1 MFVRNL
7 AVAFAS
13 GAFIVAP
20 EVASAVPA
28 NIPNLISHRA
38 VYDLELKD
46 ASDRSG
52 IEGMTGRMVY
62 EFTGSSCKGYKTDF
76 RFVTQINTGDAVRMT
91 DQQTTTF
98 EDAASKTFKFE
109 TKSFTDDKLDKEVTG
124 SAADANGTMKIDLT
138 KPDARKIDLAAGEF
152 PTEHMFQ
159 VIENAKLGKRIFE
172 SRVFDGSDDGDESLI
187 TSTLVGKQ
195 QTPKDGDADPDVG
208 MAGDFAKTPFW
219 PVTIAY
225 YNDKAGTDSLP
236 IYRMSFKLY
245 ENGITRDLTM
255 DYGDFVLTGK
265 LAKLDILQ
273 AENCDNKPIR

>member
-7 AVAFAS
+7 AIALAS
-13 GAFIVAP
+13 GTFMVMP
-20 EVASAVPA
+20 DVASAVPA
-28 NIPNLISHRA
+28 TVPNLISHRA

-76 RFVTQINTGDAVRMT
+76 RFVTQINTGDAVRLT

-98 EDAASKTFKFE
+98 EDVASKKFTFE

-124 SAADANGTMKIDLT
+124 SAADDNGAMKIDLT
-138 KPDARKIDLAAGEF
+138 KPDVRKVDLVAGEF
-152 PTEHMFQ
+152 PTEHMVQ

-187 TSTLVGKQ
+187 TSTLVGKEQ
-195 QTPKDGDADPDVG
+195 APTDGDADAG
-208 MAGDFAKTPFW
+208 KAGDFAKTPFW

-225 YNDKAGTDSLP
+225 YNDKAGADSLP

-245 ENGITRDLTM
+245 DNGITRDLTM

-265 LAKLDILQ
+265 LAKLDILKP
-273 AENCDNKPIR
+273 ESCDNQPVR

>member
-1 MFVRNL
+1 MIVRNL
-7 AVAFAS
+7 ALVLAA
-13 GAFIVAP
+13 GVGLMPCI
-20 EVASAVPA
+20 ASAVPA
-28 NIPNLISHRA
+28 SVPNLISHRA

-98 EDAASKTFKFE
+98 EDAVSKKFTFE
-109 TKSFTDDKLDKEVTG
+109 TKSFTDDKLDKEVIG
-124 SAADANGTMKIDLT
+124 SAADVDGKMKVDLT
-138 KPDARKIDLAAGEF
+138 KPDPREIDLVPGEF
-152 PTEHMFQ
+152 PTEHMYQ

-195 QTPKDGDADPDVG
+195 QAPKDGDVEASV
-208 MAGDFAKTPFW
+208 AGDFAKAPFW

-225 YNDKAGTDSLP
+225 YNDKTGTDSLP

-265 LAKLDILQ
+265 LAKLDVL
-273 AENCDNKPIR
+273 KPETCEAPPVR

>member
-13 GAFIVAP
+13 GVVFVLPGIAN
-20 EVASAVPA
+20 AVPA
-28 NIPNLISHRA
+28 TVPNLISHRA

-76 RFVTQINTGDAVRMT
+76 RFVTQINTGDTVRLT

-98 EDAASKTFKFE
+98 EDAASKKFTFE
-109 TKSFTDDKLDKEVTG
+109 TKSFTDEKLDKEVTG
-124 SAADANGTMKIDLT
+124 SAEDANGAMTIDIS
-138 KPDARKIDLAAGEF
+138 KPDPKKIDLAAGEF
-152 PTEHMFQ
+152 PTEHMYQ

-195 QTPKDGDADPDVG
+195 QGPDDGDADAG
-208 MAGDFAKTPFW
+208 KAGDFAKTPFW

-225 YNDKAGTDSLP
+225 YNDKSGTDSLP

-273 AENCDNKPIR
+273 PESCDNKPMR

>member
-1 MFVRNL
+1 MFVRNFAIAL
-7 AVAFAS
+7 AS
-13 GAFIVAP
+13 GTFMVMP
-20 EVASAVPA
+20 DVASAVPA
-28 NIPNLISHRA
+28 TVPNLISHRA

-76 RFVTQINTGDAVRMT
+76 RFVTQINTGDAVRLT

-98 EDAASKTFKFE
+98 EDVASKKFTFE
-109 TKSFTDDKLDKEVTG
+109 TKSFTDEKLDKEVTG
-124 SAADANGTMKIDLT
+124 SAADENGAMKIDLT
-138 KPDARKIDLAAGEF
+138 KPDARKIDLVAGEF
-152 PTEHMFQ
+152 PTEHMVQ

-187 TSTLVGKQ
+187 TSTLVGKEQ
-195 QTPKDGDADPDVG
+195 APADGDADAG
-208 MAGDFAKTPFW
+208 QAGDFAKTSFW

-225 YNDKAGTDSLP
+225 YNDKAGADSLP

-245 ENGITRDLTM
+245 DNGITRDLTM

-265 LAKLDILQ
+265 LAKLDILKP
-273 AENCDNKPIR
+273 ESCDHQPVR

>member
-1 MFVRNL
+1 MFVRKL
-7 AVAFAS
+7 GFVATTGLLSCLSNA
-13 GAFIVAP
+13 ANAL
-20 EVASAVPA
+20 PA
-28 NIPNLISHRA
+28 QLPNLIAHRA

-62 EFTGSSCKGYKTDF
+62 EFTGSACQGYKTDF
-76 RFVTQINTGDAVRMT
+76 RFVTQINTGDAVRVT

-98 EDAASKTFKFE
+98 EDPASKKFTFE
-109 TKSFTDDKLDKEVTG
+109 TKSYTDEKLDKEVQGAASDSDTG
-124 SAADANGTMKIDLT
+124 VKVDITR
-138 KPDARKIDLAAGEF
+138 PDTRQVDLAASEF

-159 VIENAKLGKRIFE
+159 VIESAKQGKRIFE
-172 SRVFDGSDDGDESLI
+172 SRIFDGSDDGDESLI
-187 TSTLVGKQ
+187 TSTLLGKS
-195 QTPKDGDADPDVG
+195 QTPKDGDVE
-208 MAGDFAKTPFW
+208 AGKTGEFAKASFW

-225 YNDKAGTDSLP
+225 YNDKTGTDALP

-265 LAKLDILQ
+265 LAKLDILKP
-273 AENCDNKPIR
+273 ETCENKPVR

>member
-7 AVAFAS
+7 AVALAA
-13 GAFIVAP
+13 GTVTVLP
-20 EVASAVPA
+20 GVASAVPA
-28 NIPNLISHRA
+28 SVPNLISHRA

-62 EFTGSSCKGYKTDF
+62 EFTGSACKGYKTDF
-76 RFVTQINTGDAVRMT
+76 RFVTQINTGDAVRLT

-98 EDAASKTFKFE
+98 EDAASKKFTFE

-124 SAADANGTMKIDLT
+124 SAADADGTMTIDLT

-172 SRVFDGSDDGDESLI
+172 SRVFDGSDDGDQSLI

-195 QTPKDGDADPDVG
+195 QPPIDGDAD
-208 MAGDFAKTPFW
+208 AGKAGEFAKTPFW

-225 YNDKAGTDSLP
+225 YNDKTGTDALP

-273 AENCDNKPIR
+273 PENCENKPIR

>member
-1 MFVRNL
+1 MFVRTL
-7 AVAFAS
+7 GFVAATGLMTGLS
-13 GAFIVAP
+13 NG
-20 EVASAVPA
+20 ASALPVTA
-28 NIPNLISHRA
+28 SDLIAHRA

-62 EFTGSSCKGYKTDF
+62 EFTGSACQGYKTDF

-98 EDAASKTFKFE
+98 EDLAARKFTFE
-109 TKSFTDDKLDKEVTG
+109 TKSYTDDKLDKEVQG
-124 SAADANGTMKIDLT
+124 AAIDGNEGVKVDLT
-138 KPDARKIDLAAGEF
+138 RPDARQVSLVASEF

-159 VIENAKLGKRIFE
+159 VIEHAKQGKRIFE
-172 SRVFDGSDDGDESLI
+172 SRIFDGSDDGDESLI
-187 TSTLVGKQ
+187 TSTLVGKSQ
-195 QTPKDGDADPDVG
+195 MPKDGDADAVK
-208 MAGDFAKTPFW
+208 AGDFAKAAFW

-225 YNDKAGTDSLP
+225 YNDKTGTDSLP

-265 LAKLDILQ
+265 LAKLDILKPGTC
-273 AENCDNKPIR
+273 ENKPVR

>member
-1 MFVRNL
+1 MIVRNL
-7 AVAFAS
+7 ALVLAA
-13 GAFIVAP
+13 GVGLMPCI
-20 EVASAVPA
+20 ASAVPA
-28 NIPNLISHRA
+28 SVPNLISHRA

-91 DQQTTTF
+91 DQQTTTY
-98 EDAASKTFKFE
+98 EDAASKKFTFE
-109 TKSFTDDKLDKEVTG
+109 TKSFTDDKLDKEVIG
-124 SAADANGTMKIDLT
+124 SAADVEGKMKVDLSKPDPREIDLV
-138 KPDARKIDLAAGEF
+138 PGEF

-159 VIENAKLGKRIFE
+159 VIENAKMGKRIFE
-172 SRVFDGSDDGDESLI
+172 SRVFDGSDDGDQSLI

-195 QTPKDGDADPDVG
+195 QTPKDGDADAS
-208 MAGDFAKTPFW
+208 MAGDFAMAPFW

-225 YNDKAGTDSLP
+225 YNDKTGTDSLP

-265 LAKLDILQ
+265 LAKLDVL
-273 AENCDNKPIR
+273 KPETCEAPQVR